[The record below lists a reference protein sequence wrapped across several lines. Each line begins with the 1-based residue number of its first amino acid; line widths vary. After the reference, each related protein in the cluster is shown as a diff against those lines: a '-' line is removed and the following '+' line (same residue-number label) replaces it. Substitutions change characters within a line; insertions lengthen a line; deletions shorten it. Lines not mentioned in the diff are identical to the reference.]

1 MMRLLKYYVATTADG
16 FIAHTD
22 GSVSGFLTEGE
33 HIADYLESLQ
43 SFDTALMGRA
53 TYDFGL
59 KYGVTNPY
67 PWMKSYVFSTTM
79 TGSPDANVEI
89 VSSHAADFVLELKEQ
104 AGGDIYLCG
113 GQQLA
118 TALLPLIDEVIV
130 KINPVLIGSG
140 KTLFSAMPQPLSLEL
155 TKTKV
160 YDNGVVF
167 LHYDV
172 QL

>member
-16 FIAHTD
+16 FIAHAD
-22 GSVSGFLTEGE
+22 GSVEGFLTEGA
-33 HIADYLESLQ
+33 HIADYLESLK

-59 KYGVTNPY
+59 QYGVTNPY

-79 TGSPDANVEI
+79 MGNPDANVKI
-89 VSSHAADFVLELKEQ
+89 VSSHAADFVRELKEQ

-140 KTLFSAMPQPLSLEL
+140 KTLFSAMPQPLNLRL
-155 TKTKV
+155 TKTNV

-167 LHYDV
+167 LHYD
-172 QL
+172 L